1 MINFKMGAIVIGA
14 FVAGA
19 FLASPEL
26 RAYAAATI
34 GSGDI
39 IDGSIQ
45 SVDIKDGEVKVAD
58 IGNGQV
64 TAPKIKD
71 GEVRAA
77 EIAGNAVT
85 SAKITDGTIAYGD
98 VSRSLIAVEHRDD
111 CNCGGTGWD
120 PDGSKQGG
128 FIYDSRIT
136 ANSVISTSFTS
147 YLGPFIHCETYA
159 LSGHAVVACDNPV
172 PSGAGINY
180 A

>member
-39 IDGSIQ
+39 IDNSIQ
-45 SVDIKDGEVKVAD
+45 SVDIKDGEVKAAD

-64 TAPKIKD
+64 TAAKIKD

-85 SAKITDGTIAYGD
+85 SAKIADGTIAYGD

-120 PDGSKQGG
+120 PNGSTYTERI
-128 FIYDSRIT
+128 FDSRIT
-136 ANSVISTSFTS
+136 RYWTVSVTI
-147 YLGPFIHCETYA
+147 L
-159 LSGHAVVACDNPV
+159 DNKMICA
-172 PSGAGINY
+172 SIGGAS
-180 A
+180 